1 MAHNT
6 KKPGLV
12 LENLSA
18 GYQKKIIVDDISL
31 AIPQQKMTVLV
42 GANGCGKSTLLST
55 IARLL
60 QPLGGA
66 AVLDGKAI
74 HEQPTKAV
82 ARQLGILPQSPLL
95 PEGLT
100 VFELVSRGRFPWQNF
115 MRQWSD
121 EDELAV
127 EEALRLTGT
136 AEFAHMPVESLSG
149 GQRQRCWIAMALA
162 QQTPYILLDEPTTFL
177 DLRYQVEILELLHTL
192 TRRHGRTVVVVLHD
206 LNFAVNYGDSLVFL
220 RQGKVEGVLHEG
232 DACTPELIKAVFD
245 VDVHKPVD
253 RQAVLYAVS
262 PEPCSAM
269 MRSSLALPI
278 FVLLL
283 ALGAIMHLGIGA
295 RFIAPQTVVEAFFH
309 FDPRN
314 FDHNV
319 IIKLRLL
326 RLCAAMV
333 TGAALGVAGVLLQSV
348 IRNPLGEPHILGL
361 NAGAALAVVITSV
374 LGLSLP
380 FGRPLV
386 AAAGA
391 AALFLLVLMF
401 SSSGRTGLTPMKV
414 TLCGVA
420 MSAFASS
427 ITAAVLILD
436 EQTLLAMRT
445 WLAGDLAGINV
456 QTLRSA
462 LWAAAAG
469 FVLAIV
475 LSPSLNMLA
484 LGDRMAQGLGV
495 SLLKTRLLALLA
507 IALLCGAAVSIAGP
521 IGFIG
526 LVVPQ
531 LIRRLVSVDLRVMV
545 PLSAL
550 CGALVLLLA
559 DIAARTLFTPWELAT
574 GIMTALVG
582 APVFIFMASRMF
594 K

>member
-192 TRRHGRTVVVVLHD
+192 TRRARTYRRWWCCTISTS
-206 LNFAVNYGDSLVFL
+206 AVNYGDSLVFYA
-220 RQGKVEGVLHEG
+220 REVEGVLHEG
-232 DACTPELIKAVFD
+232 DVCTPELIKAVFD
-245 VDVHKPVD
+245 VDVHM
-253 RQAVLYAVS
+253 S
-262 PEPCSAM
+262 
-269 MRSSLALPI
+269 I
-278 FVLLL
+278 
-283 ALGAIMHLGIGA
+283 
-295 RFIAPQTVVEAFFH
+295 
-309 FDPRN
+309 
-314 FDHNV
+314 
-319 IIKLRLL
+319 
-326 RLCAAMV
+326 
-333 TGAALGVAGVLLQSV
+333 
-348 IRNPLGEPHILGL
+348 NPLTGK
-361 NAGAALAVVITSV
+361 
-374 LGLSLP
+374 P
-380 FGRPLV
+380 FFMPFRQ
-386 AAAGA
+386 
-391 AALFLLVLMF
+391 
-401 SSSGRTGLTPMKV
+401 ST
-414 TLCGVA
+414 
-420 MSAFASS
+420 
-427 ITAAVLILD
+427 
-436 EQTLLAMRT
+436 
-445 WLAGDLAGINV
+445 V
-456 QTLRSA
+456 Q
-462 LWAAAAG
+462 
-469 FVLAIV
+469 
-475 LSPSLNMLA
+475 P
-484 LGDRMAQGLGV
+484 
-495 SLLKTRLLALLA
+495 
-507 IALLCGAAVSIAGP
+507 
-521 IGFIG
+521 
-526 LVVPQ
+526 
-531 LIRRLVSVDLRVMV
+531 
-545 PLSAL
+545 
-550 CGALVLLLA
+550 
-559 DIAARTLFTPWELAT
+559 
-574 GIMTALVG
+574 
-582 APVFIFMASRMF
+582 
-594 K
+594 